1 MEKMYFFSKTVSE
14 SVNFPG
20 ILRLFRKVLI
30 LFLLIVVQGIFISK
44 YVKAQSTE
52 VRGTVTDSHTKEAM
66 PGVNI
71 QVKGSVIGTITGPDG
86 KYSISVPQRD
96 AVLVFSLIGY
106 GNQEIPV
113 EGRGTIDVELLP
125 EVLGLEEVVVV
136 GYGTQKKVNVIG
148 SVSQITNETIEN
160 RAVSSL
166 SNALTGQMTGV
177 TVIQRSGKPG
187 FDAGEIR
194 IRGVGSFGATPSAL
208 ILVDGVPGSMNEIN
222 INDIESISV
231 LKDASSAAIYGARA
245 ANGVILVT
253 TKKGTEGISVSYN
266 GYYGIST
273 PTEYPDLAESWE
285 YAQEYNVAIGYEAYS
300 AEDIAKYKSQ
310 SDPDNYPNTD
320 FLGHTLSR
328 NGIQTGHDLSIT
340 GGRNA
345 NRYFLSA
352 GYLNEKGLVIN
363 NDYQRYNFRLNL
375 ENELSKSLTLTTRIS
390 GSVEEANEPTTT
402 ANKSYEGLEDII
414 QVAVRFPSIYLGQ
427 ASNGDFGEGPESGG
441 TPYSWLASKGYV
453 KTPVTKAGINSRLDW
468 KPFNSLMLSAIGGY
482 NFTLNEQRN
491 YRASQVLSPTIILP
505 QATLEQYKN
514 NVLFKTIQFLAE
526 FNKELK
532 GHNFN
537 ALAGY
542 SFEDQINQ
550 NLSGK
555 RIDFPSNDYT
565 VMSMGGINNQ
575 QANGDDTEWAIQ
587 SLFGRF
593 KYNYV
598 DKYLFEFTIRRDGS
612 SRFPPN
618 RKYGVFP
625 SLAAGW
631 RISQEEFFSKSLP
644 WVSNL
649 KLKASWGRLGNQ
661 NIGNYPY
668 QTTLASGRNYAFGSG
683 MTTGAAYRNYRD
695 PDIHWESTEVK
706 DIGFESGFF
715 DGKLLFNLTYFD
727 RFTSDILYTPSASV
741 SSVLGVGISET
752 NTGEVKNSG
761 WEIEL
766 GHRNSFKDFSYQIN
780 GNLSIINNEVVTLGL
795 GNVTQPNGMVGN
807 GSTLFIGY
815 PMEMYYGFKSD
826 GVFIST
832 EDISQW
838 PNQTKITP
846 SPQPGDI
853 RYVDLSGPEGVPDG
867 VIDSNYDRTFI
878 GSRIPKYTFGLNLSA
893 QYKLFDV
900 SAFFQ
905 GVAKVTGFL
914 ENYVGYAFRNL
925 GTIQQWMIDG
935 RFDADNPQRYPDYPR
950 LEIITNVGTPNTVAS
965 DFWILNASYLRF
977 KNLQAGFTL
986 PKRILDAIRIDHLR
1000 IYISAEN
1007 LFSINNYRQGW
1018 DPEINTGGAYY
1029 PILSTYTFGVNVKF

>member
-1 MEKMYFFSKTVSE
+1 MRKLSNLFEKASLSVAFSGIPERFRKA
-14 SVNFPG
+14 G
-20 ILRLFRKVLI
+20 ILLM
-30 LFLLIVVQGIFISK
+30 LIVTQVIFLSENAM
-44 YVKAQSTE
+44 AQQAAVT
-52 VRGTVTDSHTKEAM
+52 GTVTDSQTNEVM

-71 QVKGSVIGTITGPDG
+71 QVKGSVVGTITGADG
-86 KYSISVPQRD
+86 KYSISLPGGD
-96 AVLVFSLIGY
+96 AILVFSFIGY
-106 GNQEIPV
+106 GSKEIPV
-113 EGRGTIDVELLP
+113 EGRNIIDVELEP

-148 SVSQITNETIEN
+148 SVSQITNENIEN
-160 RAVSSL
+160 RPVSSL
-166 SNALTGQMTGV
+166 ANTLTGQMTGV

-187 FDAGEIR
+187 FNAGEIR
-194 IRGVGSFGATPSAL
+194 IRGVGSFGALPSAL

-222 INDIESISV
+222 INDIESVSV

-253 TKKGTEGISVSYN
+253 TKKGSEGISVSYN

-273 PTEYPDLAESWE
+273 PTEIPDLAESWE
-285 YAQEYNVAIGYEAYS
+285 YAEEYNVAIGSEAYS

-310 SDPDNYPNTD
+310 SDPDHYPNTD
-320 FLGHTLSR
+320 FLRHTLSR
-328 NGIQTGHDLSIT
+328 NGIQTGHDMSIT
-340 GGRNA
+340 GGRNS
-345 NRYFLSA
+345 NRYFLSV
-352 GYLNEKGLVIN
+352 GYLNEQGLVIN

-441 TPYSWLASKGYV
+441 TPYSWLASKGYI
-453 KTPVTKAGINSRLDW
+453 KTPVTKAGINTRLDW
-468 KPFNSLMLSAIGGY
+468 KPFSSLILSAIGGY

-491 YRASQVLSPTIILP
+491 YRASQVLSPTVILP

-526 FNKELK
+526 YNKEFK

-542 SFEDQINQ
+542 SFEDQVNQ

-565 VMSMGGINNQ
+565 VMSMGGINSQ
-575 QANGDDTEWAIQ
+575 QVAGDDTEWAIQ

-593 KYNYV
+593 KYNYI

-612 SRFPPN
+612 SRFPPS
-618 RKYGVFP
+618 RKYGLFP

-631 RISQEEFFSKSLP
+631 RLSQEDFFKKAVP

-661 NIGNYPY
+661 DIGNYPY
-668 QTTLASGRNYAFGSG
+668 QTTLASGRDYAFGSG
-683 MTTGAAYRNYRD
+683 MTTGAAYRSYRD
-695 PDIHWESTEVK
+695 PEIHWESTEVK

-752 NTGEVKNSG
+752 NTGEVKNYG
-761 WEIEL
+761 WELEL

-815 PMEMYYGFKSD
+815 PMEMYYGYKSE

-832 EDISQW
+832 EDIGGW
-838 PNQTKITP
+838 ADQTKVTP
-846 SPQPGDI
+846 NPQAGDI
-853 RYVDLSGPEGVPDG
+853 RYVDLSGPDGVPDG
-867 VIDSNYDRTFI
+867 VIDANYDRTFI
-878 GSRIPKYTFGLNLSA
+878 GSRIPKYTYGFNLSA
-893 QYKLFDV
+893 QYKWFDL

-905 GVAKVTGFL
+905 GVAKVSGFL

-925 GTIQQWMIDG
+925 GTIQQWQIDG
-935 RFDADNPQRYPDYPR
+935 RFDANNPQRYPDYPR

-986 PKRILDAIRIDHLR
+986 PKRILDAIRIDKIR
-1000 IYISAEN
+1000 IYLSAEN
-1007 LFSINNYRQGW
+1007 LFSINSYRQGW

-1029 PILSTYTFGVNVKF
+1029 PILSTYTLGVNVKF